1 MALLQTYALTA
12 VVLELKMAAIAIV
25 QGQGRMGS
33 GLHVL
38 PEDARMFHGGE
49 AAAAEAPIVDRAS
62 KAWRN
67 DLENIPIFLILAGI
81 YVAAGLSSKAFAF
94 YCVVFMIARILHT
107 YTYIKA
113 MQPWRTVSYTVGTL
127 AMLVMMIHI
136 LVEVVL

>member
-12 VVLELKMAAIAIV
+12 IVLEIKMAAIAVV
-25 QGQGRMGS
+25 QGRGRMTS

-38 PEDARMFHGGE
+38 PEDAKMFHGG
-49 AAAAEAPIVDRAS
+49 AAATAEAPIVDRAS
-62 KAWRN
+62 RAWRN

-81 YVAAGLSSKAFAF
+81 YVMAGLSAGAFAF
-94 YCVVFMIARILHT
+94 YCVVFMVMRILHT

-113 MQPWRTVSYTVGTL
+113 IQPWRTIVYTVGTL
-127 AMLVMMIHI
+127 AMFAMMIHL